1 MREVDVPAVADD
13 LRLMLVT
20 DLAVALH
27 RAGVP
32 SHRLEG
38 VAVDVARGLG
48 LQVQVLALPTA
59 LTVASGVGEASR
71 VQLRRVEPADP
82 DLAKL
87 VALDELSNALSLGRL
102 SAAEGRVALEQI
114 VARGPR
120 WSVPTGLV
128 TWGLASGAA
137 AVLFGGRWTD
147 VWVSAALGV
156 ACAGLVAVLTVRPA
170 MLRAAGMLAAMSVA
184 AVSRWLVDGGAHLDP
199 GVVTVSALIVL
210 LPGYS
215 FTVGMVELGSG
226 HLVSGV
232 ARTAAAAISLLL
244 LVLGV
249 ALGGGG
255 FLGSTPSTEPA
266 LAAWVEPVA
275 IVLAPLCFGV
285 LLGAR
290 ARDLPW
296 VLLGGLVGLAAA
308 RLGDVGFGAPTGAFF
323 GALAVGLCGNLA
335 ARWFGRPAALVQ
347 VPGVLLLVPGS
358 VGFRSLIAL
367 LGGDVL
373 AGVDHGFHM
382 ALTASA
388 LAAGLVLAP
397 TLVPPGR
404 PT

>member
-1 MREVDVPAVADD
+1 MHEVEVQPTDD
-13 LRLMLVT
+13 QRLMLVT
-20 DLAVALH
+20 DLSVALH

-32 SHRLEG
+32 SYRLEG
-38 VAVDVARGLG
+38 VVVDVANGLG

-59 LTVASGVGEASR
+59 LTVASGAGEASR

-87 VALDELSNALSLGRL
+87 VALDELANALSRGAL
-102 SAAEGRVALEQI
+102 SVGEGRATLEAIGRQGPHWPVPVDI
-114 VARGPR
+114 VA
-120 WSVPTGLV
+120 
-128 TWGLASGAA
+128 WGMASGAA
-137 AVLFGGRWTD
+137 AVLFGGHATD

-156 ACAGLVAVLTVRPA
+156 AISGLVVVLTTRPA
-170 MLRAAGMLAAMSVA
+170 MLRAAGMLAALSVA
-184 AVSRWLVDGGAHLDP
+184 AVSRWLVEGGAQLDP
-199 GVVTVSALIVL
+199 GIVTVSALIVL

-215 FTVGMVELGSG
+215 FTLGMVELGSG
-226 HLVSGV
+226 HPVSGV
-232 ARTAAAAISLLL
+232 ARTAAAGISLLL

-255 FLGSTPSTEPA
+255 FLGASPSTLPP
-266 LAAWVEPVA
+266 LPPWVEPFA

-296 VLLGGLVGLAAA
+296 VLVGGLVALFAA
-308 RLGDVGFGAPTGAFF
+308 RLGDGWLGAPAGAFF
-323 GALAVGLCGNLA
+323 GALAVGVCGNLA
-335 ARWFGRPAALVQ
+335 TRWFSRPAALLQ

-358 VGFRSLIAL
+358 VGFRSLISL

-373 AGVDHGFHM
+373 AGVDHAFRM
-382 ALTASA
+382 ALTACA

-397 TLVPPGR
+397 TLVPPSR